1 MSHDHEGHGAGG
13 CCGGGHAH
21 GHEHHAVVAGPG
33 DELVMCAVRGN
44 PTTRSQI
51 EADNLVRDYEN
62 KRYYF
67 CCSHCAELF
76 DADPLQ
82 YTTAA

>member
-1 MSHDHEGHGAGG
+1 M
-13 CCGGGHAH
+13 
-21 GHEHHAVVAGPG
+21 
-33 DELVMCAVRGN
+33 RGN
-44 PTTRSQI
+44 PTTRSQA

-62 KRYYF
+62 TRYYF

-82 YTTAA
+82 YATAA